1 MIEQTYS
8 QGSCSIIEF
17 WLWPRGA
24 GVKWGLCLLKSLL
37 ELDIRRNNVWGKIEN
52 GIGIKLTSVLYKS
65 FRVLKVG
72 NLFDYQSKI
81 RVKMCCPVQLPPSHF
96 TLSQSE
102 LWRIDCCWTQFIYV
116 HIYNANRTTSF
127 LSTDYCWTLEGVS
140 ENKWIFRSA
149 GNIRTSI
156 QIKSVKISPWGIW
169 AQYLDQIRSS

>member
-72 NLFDYQSKI
+72 NLFDYLSKI
-81 RVKMCCPVQLPPSHF
+81 RVKMCCPVHHPPSHF

-102 LWRIDCCWTQFIYV
+102 LLKDWLLLDSAYLCTYMRIWQQVSCQQIIAEPWRVW
-116 HIYNANRTTSF
+116 
-127 LSTDYCWTLEGVS
+127 
-140 ENKWIFRSA
+140 
-149 GNIRTSI
+149 
-156 QIKSVKISPWGIW
+156 VKISE
-169 AQYLDQIRSS
+169 YLDPPGTSEHPSR

>member
-1 MIEQTYS
+1 MTEGPVQWVKA
-8 QGSCSIIEF
+8 F
-17 WLWPRGA
+17 WLNKHILEDNRVLTGTRGA

-102 LWRIDCCWTQFIYV
+102 LLKDWLFLDSVYLCTYMRIWQQVSCQQIIAEPWRVW
-116 HIYNANRTTSF
+116 
-127 LSTDYCWTLEGVS
+127 
-140 ENKWIFRSA
+140 
-149 GNIRTSI
+149 
-156 QIKSVKISPWGIW
+156 VKISE
-169 AQYLDQIRSS
+169 YLDPPGTSEHPSR